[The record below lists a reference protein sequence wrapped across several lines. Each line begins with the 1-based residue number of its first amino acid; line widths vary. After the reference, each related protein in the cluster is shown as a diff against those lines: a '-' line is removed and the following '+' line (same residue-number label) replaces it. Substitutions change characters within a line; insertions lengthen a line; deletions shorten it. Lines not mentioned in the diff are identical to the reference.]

1 MGLLTKKQIIF
12 HSVFTVI
19 ISALKI
25 YQIIFVEG
33 FFGNVFVTIFKKVG
47 LLLVVYWAGILLLSV
62 IKKSWSKDKIKDC
75 LFYLILKPLIQ
86 IKWKIF

>member
-1 MGLLTKKQIIF
+1 MRLLTKKQIIF
-12 HSVFTVI
+12 HAVFTVI

-47 LLLVVYWAGILLLSV
+47 LLLVLYWTGILLLSV
-62 IKKSWSKDKIKDC
+62 IKKKLVKR
-75 LFYLILKPLIQ
+75 
-86 IKWKIF
+86 

>member
-12 HSVFTVI
+12 HAVFTVI
-19 ISALKI
+19 ISTLKI

-33 FFGNVFVTIFKKVG
+33 FLGNVFVAIFKKVG

-62 IKKSWSKDKIKDC
+62 IKNKLVKR
-75 LFYLILKPLIQ
+75 
-86 IKWKIF
+86 

>member
-19 ISALKI
+19 ISSLKI
-25 YQIIFVEG
+25 YQIIFIEG

-47 LLLVVYWAGILLLSV
+47 LTFW
-62 IKKSWSKDKIKDC
+62 
-75 LFYLILKPLIQ
+75 
-86 IKWKIF
+86 